1 MLIQPIK
8 YLLLCSSSN
17 ALLQVIS
24 SRVTGM
30 VGEEGRSGAA
40 PQYSFA
46 GSAGGLLS
54 SLQELLPTSQVAILL
69 LVSWCFV
76 DLASP
81 PGPGCEQFWSSQL
94 LLFSAGISLLGAADP
109 PLHLHTAAGSGD
121 CSHLPV
127 CNSTTT
133 FPHGRPSL
141 PQ

>member
-1 MLIQPIK
+1 MSENAAASAAVSSVVEGLLAREEEDERREESLQNTATRLAEDLAQVKLTNNPKNTINSVPLSVLIQPIK

-54 SLQELLPTSQVAILL
+54 SLQELLPTSQVAILV
-69 LVSWCFV
+69 LVS
-76 DLASP
+76 
-81 PGPGCEQFWSSQL
+81 
-94 LLFSAGISLLGAADP
+94 
-109 PLHLHTAAGSGD
+109 
-121 CSHLPV
+121 
-127 CNSTTT
+127 
-133 FPHGRPSL
+133 
-141 PQ
+141 